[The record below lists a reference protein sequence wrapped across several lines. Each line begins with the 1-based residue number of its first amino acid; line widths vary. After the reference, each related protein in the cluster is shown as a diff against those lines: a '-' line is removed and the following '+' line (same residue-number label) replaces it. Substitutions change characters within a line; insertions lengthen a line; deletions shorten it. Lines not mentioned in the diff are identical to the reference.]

1 MIDHIEEYV
10 YPHAVG
16 ATEETAYAVVT
27 IRGKDWWLCVND
39 DGTPFFMPYDAND
52 FDYEQAGSIMRRTSH
67 E

>member
-39 DGTPFFMPYDAND
+39 DGTPFFIPYDARD
-52 FDYEQAGSIMRRTSH
+52 FDYEH
-67 E
+67 

>member
-16 ATEETAYAVVT
+16 ATEENAYAVVT

-39 DGTPFFMPYDAND
+39 DGTPFFMAYDPSDCDHAHGED
-52 FDYEQAGSIMRRTSH
+52 
-67 E
+67 